1 MVDEAVPSP
10 DPAADTPPPR
20 RRLSTFSS
28 LQYRSYRLLWFA
40 QIGRTAAMWM
50 EQIARPVLI
59 LQLTD
64 SALQVGLVVAVRMA
78 PQLIFGL
85 PAGVIADQF
94 DRKRIMLAAQLVT
107 TSTHFVL
114 AALVL
119 TDVVEPWHVFALA
132 SVTGTSLVFNQ
143 TSRQALIPQIVPS
156 EHVLNAVALNM
167 MALNLMRI
175 AGPAVA
181 GLLLLSGIGPVYLLS
196 GLLGLGAIAFV
207 AIIDLP
213 PRPRSI
219 EEQPSWS
226 EDLREGLRFAVHN
239 SAVLAV
245 LGPPLILFVF
255 GIPYLNVFVPLFA
268 KEVLDLGDSGVGA
281 LFAAAGGG
289 ALIGSLLMASQARLQ
304 RRGLLLL
311 AFIALFSVALL
322 LFSRSTFLPL
332 SVVALMAAASM
343 STSFMA
349 LTNSLLLELSPPN
362 MHGRVMSLMSLDRGL
377 IPVGAIVAGALAAS
391 IGPQDGLLVM
401 ASVCLGLTVLAAIA
415 APALR
420 RL

>member
-1 MVDEAVPSP
+1 
-10 DPAADTPPPR
+10 
-20 RRLSTFSS
+20 
-28 LQYRSYRLLWFA
+28 LLWFA

-64 SALQVGLVVAVRMA
+64 SALQVGLVVAARMA

-85 PAGVIADQF
+85 PAGVIADRF

-181 GLLLLSGIGPVYLLS
+181 GLLLLSGIGEVYLLS

-207 AIIDLP
+207 SVIDLP
-213 PRPRSI
+213 GRPRPRSTC
-219 EEQPSWS
+219 P
-226 EDLREGLRFAVHN
+226 
-239 SAVLAV
+239 
-245 LGPPLILFVF
+245 
-255 GIPYLNVFVPLFA
+255 
-268 KEVLDLGDSGVGA
+268 
-281 LFAAAGGG
+281 AAGRRRS
-289 ALIGSLLMASQARLQ
+289 ARCSATRPWPKPSSAS
-304 RRGLLLL
+304 
-311 AFIALFSVALL
+311 
-322 LFSRSTFLPL
+322 SRSRKRR
-332 SVVALMAAASM
+332 A
-343 STSFMA
+343 
-349 LTNSLLLELSPPN
+349 
-362 MHGRVMSLMSLDRGL
+362 
-377 IPVGAIVAGALAAS
+377 AGARPGSQPPAPPSTKAS
-391 IGPQDGLLVM
+391 WPRPSIISRPGRKSWIPPADGTRG
-401 ASVCLGLTVLAAIA
+401 C
-415 APALR
+415 
-420 RL
+420 

>member
-1 MVDEAVPSP
+1 
-10 DPAADTPPPR
+10 
-20 RRLSTFSS
+20 
-28 LQYRSYRLLWFA
+28 
-40 QIGRTAAMWM
+40 MWM

-64 SALQVGLVVAVRMA
+64 SALQVGLVVAARMG

-85 PAGVIADQF
+85 PAGVIADRF
-94 DRKRIMLAAQLVT
+94 DRKRIMLAAQVVT
-107 TSTHFVL
+107 TSTYFVL

-119 TDVVEPWHVFALA
+119 TDAVEAWHVFALA
-132 SVTGTSLVFNQ
+132 AVTGTSLVFNQ

-167 MALNLMRI
+167 IALNLMRV

-196 GLLGLGAIAFV
+196 GLLGLGAIVFV
-207 AIIDLP
+207 SVMDLP
-213 PRPRSI
+213 PPSRSV

-226 EDLREGLRFAVHN
+226 EDLREGLRFVVRN
-239 SAVLAV
+239 PAVLAV
-245 LGPPLILFVF
+245 LGPPLIMFVF
-255 GIPYLNVFVPLFA
+255 GVPYLNVFVPLFA

-281 LFAAAGGG
+281 LVAAAGAG
-289 ALIGSLLMASQARLQ
+289 ALVGSFFMASRERLPQ
-304 RRGLLLL
+304 RGLLLL
-311 AFIALFSVALL
+311 VFIALFSIALL
-322 LFSRSTFLPL
+322 IFSRSTLL
-332 SVVALMAAASM
+332 GVSIVALMAAASM

-349 LTNSLLLELSPPN
+349 LTNSLLLELSPPE

-391 IGPQDGLLVM
+391 LGPQDGLLVM
-401 ASVCLGLTVLAAIA
+401 ASVSLGLTVLAAIA

-420 RL
+420 RV